1 MQLSRRKQ
9 SAVRAIDTNIVVRFL
24 TADDEKQAKAARKVI
39 KEGDVFVATT
49 VVLEIEWVLRA
60 GLNQGRIT
68 KAAKNKIIIA
78 NEE

>member
-39 KEGDVFVATT
+39 KEGDVFVFT
-49 VVLEIEWVLRA
+49 VVGEGSR
-60 GLNQGRIT
+60 T
-68 KAAKNKIIIA
+68 
-78 NEE
+78 